1 MLTVLDLIGQQR
13 REFRFDLKYRALTG
27 ASRTGLE
34 RQLEQGF
41 AYLPS
46 GCELVLDAVAQRTV
60 LENIRRQLK
69 LSRKELVVEWRGRR
83 FLVLTTYDTDHD
95 ILAALGAE
103 ADWVWARRW
112 ELSNALLSTPSCQ

>member
-1 MLTVLDLIGQQR
+1 MNS
-13 REFRFDLKYRALTG
+13 
-27 ASRTGLE
+27 ASAAT
-34 RQLEQGF
+34 
-41 AYLPS
+41 
-46 GCELVLDAVAQRTV
+46 
-60 LENIRRQLK
+60 
-69 LSRKELVVEWRGRR
+69 RR